1 MLSMRDLY
9 LVNIWGIYGKNK
21 VRYTI
26 EGSKSDRN
34 GKYNSRSGKHTGAS
48 DILQFYS
55 SRLRSPKPIWAL
67 TEIAQSSPVMRD
79 CGSSNALNG

>member
-1 MLSMRDLY
+1 MRDLY

-34 GKYNSRSGKHTGAS
+34 GKYNSQSGKHTGAS

-55 SRLRSPKPIWAL
+55 SRLGSLKPIWAMGIDRNRSVI
-67 TEIAQSSPVMRD
+67 T
-79 CGSSNALNG
+79 SNDLIG